1 MLLPKVISGTSLL
14 GNLYKELAFEEKSA
28 IVKEYIDN
36 TPGMPTFDS
45 AGKYGAGLA
54 LEELGKCLNR
64 LEIEKDQVLISNKLA
79 WVRKPLTTAE
89 PTFEKGI
96 WCNLKFDAEQKISY
110 NGILE
115 CYSQGNELLNG
126 YGVQLVSVHDP
137 DEYLASAVNK
147 DDQDKKYNDILEAYR
162 ALKDLKQKG
171 LVKSIGVGAKDWT
184 SIKLIEKDVALDWV
198 MIANSLTIFDHSKAL
213 LNFVEHLRNKGI
225 TIINSAIF
233 HGGFLMGSNFF
244 NYEALSRTN
253 PAHKK
258 YYHWRSRFYSICNEY
273 GIKPAAAAISF
284 AINIPGVKSIALN
297 SSHPQRVKENLQMA
311 DAVIPAAFWNR
322 MKEEGL
328 IERDYPY
335 V

>member
-1 MLLPKVISGTSLL
+1 MQLPKVISGTSLL
-14 GNLYKELAFEEKSA
+14 GNLYKELSFEQKAA
-28 IVKEYIDN
+28 IVKEYIDHA
-36 TPGMPTFDS
+36 PTIAMFDS

-54 LEELGKCLNR
+54 LEELGKCLSS
-64 LEIEKDQVLISNKLA
+64 LGIQKDQVLISNKLA
-79 WVRKPLTTAE
+79 WVRKPLTTAQ
-89 PTFEKGI
+89 PMFEKGI

-110 NGILE
+110 NGIIE
-115 CYSQGNELLNG
+115 CYEQGNELLNG
-126 YGVQLVSVHDP
+126 YKVQFVSVHDP
-137 DEYLASAVNK
+137 DEYLASALDEYDYKN
-147 DDQDKKYNDILEAYR
+147 KYNDILEAYR
-162 ALKDLKQKG
+162 ALNSLKQKG
-171 LVKSIGVGAKDWT
+171 LVKYIGVGAKDWK
-184 SIKLIEKDVALDWV
+184 SIELIEKDVILDWV
-198 MIANSLTIFDHSKAL
+198 MIANSLTIFEHSKAL

-233 HGGFLMGSNFF
+233 HGGFLMGSDFF

-273 GIKPAAAAISF
+273 GIKPAASAISF

-311 DAVIPAAFWNR
+311 DAVIPAAFWSR